1 LVALQQLIKGAV
13 FMLSLRST
21 AKLLDPTSQVIST
34 KHLAKK
40 VSLQPPISL
49 KNLNERSLNQDNPS
63 LSLLK
68 GYKIS
73 TGFLGTDHTYV
84 TSDNPSHAWPCWG
97 RESGGTEICRGYGK
111 YSVADC
117 ISQPNSWA
125 GIIYGVTGV
134 CHQTANRILYPARV
148 TVSNAGG
155 YWASHLAYG
164 IYGTTSLEF
173 FARVA
178 ICESLSTRA
187 LKSKASIESLDTEMR
202 IQTSSIDDPEKAY
215 LQRVGALY
223 TEQIQTSLGFVSAT
237 MSEESSSIQKSK
249 LESFSSVIKSEER
262 YSLIGKELEL
272 MMGFRLGGNPDLQTT
287 KSALKQQSDFL
298 KEKGKMDGEFNSAD
312 FSIEKY
318 VKGVNSLFEDLLISL
333 PDILGKD
340 EYQKIFD
347 LPPLKEGFEL
357 INPDIAAEAYKQISK
372 ESIQFIV

>member
-1 LVALQQLIKGAV
+1 
-13 FMLSLRST
+13 MLSLRSA
-21 AKLLDPTSQVIST
+21 AKSLDPASQVIST
-34 KHLAKK
+34 RNLAQK

-49 KNLNERSLNQDNPS
+49 LRLNERSSNPDNPC

-125 GIIYGVTGV
+125 GIVYGVTGV
-134 CHQTANRILYPARV
+134 CHQTANRILYPAGV
-148 TVSNAGG
+148 TVSKAGG

-164 IYGTTSLEF
+164 TYGTTSLEF
-173 FARVA
+173 FARLA
-178 ICESLSTRA
+178 ICKASLSTRA
-187 LKSKASIESLDTEMR
+187 LKSEASIEPLDTEMR
-202 IQTSSIDDPEKAY
+202 IQSSSIGGPEKEY

-223 TEQIQTSLGFVSAT
+223 IEQIQTSPIFVSAT
-237 MSEESSSIQKSK
+237 MSEESSSIKKSK
-249 LESFSSVIKSEER
+249 LESFSSTITMEEKS
-262 YSLIGKELEL
+262 SLLGKELEL
-272 MMGFRLGGNPDLQTT
+272 MIGFRLGDNPDLQITE
-287 KSALKQQSDFL
+287 SVLKQQSDFL
-298 KEKGKMDGEFNSAD
+298 KEKGKTDNEFYNTD

-318 VKGVNSLFEDLLISL
+318 VKEVNDLFGDLLISL
-333 PDILGKD
+333 PDVLGKD

-347 LPPLKEGFEL
+347 LPPLKEGFKL
-357 INPDIAAEAYKQISK
+357 IDPDIAVEAHKQISK
-372 ESIQFIV
+372 ESIQNIA